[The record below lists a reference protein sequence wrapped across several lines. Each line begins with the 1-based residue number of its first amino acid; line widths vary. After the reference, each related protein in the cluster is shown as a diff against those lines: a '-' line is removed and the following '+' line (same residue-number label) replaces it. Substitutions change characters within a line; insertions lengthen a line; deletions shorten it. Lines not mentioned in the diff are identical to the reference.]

1 MKRLLSRIVACFV
14 IFPCCFLTSFY
25 VLFLFINFGEV
36 NSYFFLIVS
45 SYDYKI
51 CNKFLAMITEG
62 LSKKHAFCLEE
73 TASSYGG
80 KLRKYCVSSHGQ
92 PTRGVLIA

>member
-1 MKRLLSRIVACFV
+1 
-14 IFPCCFLTSFY
+14 
-25 VLFLFINFGEV
+25 
-36 NSYFFLIVS
+36 
-45 SYDYKI
+45 
-51 CNKFLAMITEG
+51 MITEG

-92 PTRGVLIA
+92 PTRGVLIAWELGWELRALIAKIQHFNKILVRTSDLACCFEHGNEPLGSLKGEEFVDWLSIY